1 MTLDDVFQPN
11 QYGTIPIIEIYSV
24 GTIMKYSD
32 TAAKVSMD
40 NRDDIYLPLTT
51 KCEVFAASD
60 KDTDIRINVH
70 DASVDFYSKRIIYL
84 KVADSSERL
93 VVNAIN
99 PQEPLW
105 YMTQEGLLRPVY
117 EYENHSILANGTGW
131 IDTYDTGGRKPVT
144 FYYEDILYRLDLQGE
159 LK

>member
-24 GTIMKYSD
+24 GTIMKHSD
-32 TAAKVSMD
+32 TVAKVSMD
-40 NRDDIYLPLTT
+40 NRDDVYLPLTT
-51 KCEVFAASD
+51 TECEMYGSLD
-60 KDTDIRINVH
+60 KDDIKIRVKH
-70 DASVDFYSKRIIYL
+70 PSVDTYSKRIIHL

-93 VVNAIN
+93 IVNAIN
-99 PQEPLW
+99 PEEPLW

-117 EYENHSILANGTGW
+117 EYEKHSILANGTGW
-131 IDTYDTGGRKPVT
+131 VDIFSTNDRKPVT

>member
-11 QYGTIPIIEIYSV
+11 QYGTVPIIEIYSV

-32 TAAKVSMD
+32 TVAKVSMD
-40 NRDDIYLPLTT
+40 NRDDLYLPLTT
-51 KCEVFAASD
+51 DCEMYGSTD
-60 KDTDIRINVH
+60 KDDIRVKVK
-70 DASVDFYSKRIIYL
+70 DAYVDFYSKRIIYL

-93 VVNAIN
+93 IVNAIS
-99 PQEPLW
+99 PEEPLW
-105 YMTQEGLLRPVY
+105 YITQEGILRPIY
-117 EYENHSILANGTGW
+117 EYEKYSILTNGTGW
-131 IDTYDTGGRKPVT
+131 VDNFNTNDRKPVT